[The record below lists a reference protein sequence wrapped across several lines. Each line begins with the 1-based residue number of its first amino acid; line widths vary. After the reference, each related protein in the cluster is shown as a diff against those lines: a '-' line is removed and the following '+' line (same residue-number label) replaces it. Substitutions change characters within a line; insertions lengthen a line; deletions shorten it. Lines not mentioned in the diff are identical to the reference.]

1 MQKIAIMKRIMRCGN
16 DSSNRK
22 GLLVFPSINFIAIVG
37 FLETIG
43 NGCLS
48 LFEDISSMCC
58 SVIGIVGIVSVIVV
72 LLYFRKKKREDDV

>member
-1 MQKIAIMKRIMRCGN
+1 M
-16 DSSNRK
+16 
-22 GLLVFPSINFIAIVG
+22 
-37 FLETIG
+37 IG

-58 SVIGIVGIVSVIVV
+58 SVIGIVGIVSVVVV